1 MQNSLVQ
8 IEYILN
14 KFLLKGREA
23 IGRMR
28 GKKEKGEEKEG
39 RLQERKQ
46 GEQHRNLGSHL
57 FPVCNTCQVSRL
69 HLVSCTASV
78 ACLCVCYSLITPH
91 AAQNP
96 TAGPQPLPADPGKPT
111 SFSLSAPGSDR
122 AA

>member
-14 KFLLKGREA
+14 KFLLKGRDA

-57 FPVCNTCQVSRL
+57 FPVCNTCQGKQ
-69 HLVSCTASV
+69 TASGQLH
-78 ACLCVCYSLITPH
+78 CLRSLPMCVL
-91 AAQNP
+91 
-96 TAGPQPLPADPGKPT
+96 
-111 SFSLSAPGSDR
+111 
-122 AA
+122 

>member
-46 GEQHRNLGSHL
+46 GE
-57 FPVCNTCQVSRL
+57 
-69 HLVSCTASV
+69 
-78 ACLCVCYSLITPH
+78 
-91 AAQNP
+91 
-96 TAGPQPLPADPGKPT
+96 
-111 SFSLSAPGSDR
+111 
-122 AA
+122 